1 MLARY
6 GSDLCRPCDPVNLA
20 HVAFRLATVA
30 FHLPSAGGHRAAGR
44 LYLEQT
50 GDFVRKHMDPC
61 TGAEILEEV
70 LRQLRFDQQFDAIM
84 ASSICIRCNMPYVDN
99 MWLPRTRTD
108 RPCPV
113 QQGYRR
119 CIRDRVW
126 ILPDGP
132 APRGTSESKASK
144 PDTECHGVRDGVA
157 RSRSFWRF
165 ARNYWDCHGF
175 LREAQY
181 AYSVQL
187 RPLLRGTPCR
197 ACLPCTQSA
206 TLARTQSAKCGVA
219 WRAEGGISHRKRDS
233 VGC

>member
-1 MLARY
+1 
-6 GSDLCRPCDPVNLA
+6 
-20 HVAFRLATVA
+20 
-30 FHLPSAGGHRAAGR
+30 
-44 LYLEQT
+44 
-50 GDFVRKHMDPC
+50 MDPC

-165 ARNYWDCHGF
+165 AQNYWDRAMVFCAK
-175 LREAQY
+175 RDM
-181 AYSVQL
+181 
-187 RPLLRGTPCR
+187 PTPCNSV
-197 ACLPCTQSA
+197 PYSA
-206 TLARTQSAKCGVA
+206 TLRVGLACLVY
-219 WRAEGGISHRKRDS
+219 WRAP
-233 VGC
+233 